1 MLPRVH
7 RITSKAGGVNKYHRI
22 TRAALPCDVPED
34 SREFMTAWLA
44 EEAKTPTKSKRPPRG
59 TVAHGCEAFLTSAAY
74 RALNTGYSR
83 VMLAHVNAIAKRG
96 GNALLQDLEPRHVR
110 ADLEPLSPAVASTR
124 RKAWRKLAEF
134 WETSG
139 MTAINVA
146 DGVRRKKLP
155 KTDGFI
161 EWSIADVAAFRARWP
176 IGTAQ
181 RLAMELLQWTGAR
194 CIDAVTLGPQKI
206 GRDGVLTFR
215 QSKTGVEAY
224 VPWHGPAFGL
234 EAQRTDLHA
243 CTSDRT
249 ALIWTLTEFGK
260 ARTVAGFSQWF
271 SRAATE
277 AGLPHLSAHGLRKYR
292 MNQLAESGVPLLA
305 MQAWVGH
312 TTLSEVQH
320 YTARADRKK
329 AITGTKVVKLGL

>member
-1 MLPRVH
+1 VAHFSVKKPAQFWVK
-7 RITSKAGGVNKYHRI
+7 INSKA
-22 TRAALPCDVPED
+22 LLCD
-34 SREFMTAWLA
+34 
-44 EEAKTPTKSKRPPRG
+44 
-59 TVAHGCEAFLTSAAY
+59 
-74 RALNTGYSR
+74 
-83 VMLAHVNAIAKRG
+83 
-96 GNALLQDLEPRHVR
+96 LQPRHVK
-110 ADLEPLSPAVASTR
+110 ANLEPLTPAVASTR

-139 MTAINVA
+139 MTKINVA
-146 DGVRRKKLP
+146 DGVKRKKLP
-155 KTDGFI
+155 KTDGFL
-161 EWSIADVAAFRARWP
+161 EWTGADLAVFRAHWP
-176 IGTAQ
+176 IDTPQ

-224 VPWHGPAFGL
+224 VPWQGPAFGL
-234 EAQRTDLHA
+234 EAQRGDLLI
-243 CTSDRT
+243 CTAKTT
-249 ALIWTLTEFGK
+249 ALVWTLTNYGK
-260 ARTVAGFSQWF
+260 PRTQAGFSQWF
-271 SRAATE
+271 SKAATE

-312 TTLSEVQH
+312 TTLDEVQH

-329 AITGTKVVKLGL
+329 AISGTNIVNLNK